1 MSVCRFVS
9 VFVCFR
15 QSQIV
20 TRPAEAEP
28 VLCDLCLTSQSVSE
42 IKLNE
47 LKVSV
52 ETQNDYLR
60 VSVLFLRVF
69 SSPNE
74 LIFMFFVFFA
84 R

>member
-15 QSQIV
+15 QGQIV

-28 VLCDLCLTSQSVSE
+28 ALCDLCLTSQSVSE
-42 IKLNE
+42 IQLNE

-52 ETQNDYLR
+52 ET
-60 VSVLFLRVF
+60 
-69 SSPNE
+69 
-74 LIFMFFVFFA
+74 
-84 R
+84 